1 MLNSGRHRTV
11 PTVWWPYAE
20 KFSQSLAYSIEQ
32 YVKETNVICS
42 NGKQISGSRRVSVS
56 TSYKGR
62 YRIPWSDC
70 ECSLFVKKLNIQ
82 LLHYLETA
90 FLCVLRFWGGAGQD
104 RRANCGECMDVQFIR
119 KNREK
124 PSLVV
129 RAGDQ
134 EDTKRVTGSRSLYI
148 GFGGQSMCENAGS
161 SMAAVA
167 LMLLCQVSYQQW
179 ISSVLWLLPF

>member
-1 MLNSGRHRTV
+1 M
-11 PTVWWPYAE
+11 
-20 KFSQSLAYSIEQ
+20 
-32 YVKETNVICS
+32 
-42 NGKQISGSRRVSVS
+42 
-56 TSYKGR
+56 
-62 YRIPWSDC
+62 
-70 ECSLFVKKLNIQ
+70 
-82 LLHYLETA
+82 
-90 FLCVLRFWGGAGQD
+90 
-104 RRANCGECMDVQFIR
+104 QFIR

-179 ISSVLWLLPF
+179 ISSVL